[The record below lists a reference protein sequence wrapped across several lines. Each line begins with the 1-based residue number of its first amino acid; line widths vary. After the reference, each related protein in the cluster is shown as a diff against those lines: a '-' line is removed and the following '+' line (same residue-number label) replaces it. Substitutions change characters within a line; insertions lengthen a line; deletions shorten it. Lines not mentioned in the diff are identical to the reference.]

1 MGLDTA
7 KKLLSSALL
16 FLVLSTGA
24 AQAAPMLLEGFEYG
38 ASKSAVEA
46 MPGAMKGED
55 AFKNDVFFKGMT
67 WCGASWSAQCS
78 FIKDKLEGITLY
90 APYSAELL
98 RKVSGKLKEDKF
110 QLLGLVVDDKALDII
125 TLARIGGQEA
135 FQKRFRELT
144 SAKVPQRISYEWFD
158 SKKVGEEQLAN
169 AASLSQLLTLA
180 DMEIMQVEVTQSADG
195 EKLENRML
203 AVHFSYPV
211 MNVLQD

>member
-7 KKLLSSALL
+7 GKILSSAFLL
-16 FLVLSTGA
+16 MVLSAGA

-38 ASKSAVEA
+38 APKSAVEA
-46 MPGAMKGED
+46 MPGAMKGEE
-55 AFKNDVFFKGMT
+55 AFKNDVFFKSMS

-110 QLLGLVVDDKALDII
+110 QLLGMVVDDKALDII

-158 SKKVGEEQLAN
+158 SKKVGEDQLAN

-180 DMEIMQVEVTQSADG
+180 DMEIMQVEVTQSAEG